1 MAIDNS
7 LYDSLESTY
16 FKIKDYLDNAQL
28 GREHSPMMLKHEE
41 LGELLEHFDVEAL
54 EEQTKDIHSLHAQLD
69 DIKEVTQQIVEDLGN
84 TSDSVTM
91 AAKVVDGLDNVFLKI
106 KNIVL

>member
-16 FKIKDYLDNAQL
+16 FKLKDYLDNAQL

-41 LGELLEHFDVEAL
+41 LGELLERFDVEAL

-69 DIKEVTQQIVEDLGN
+69 DIKEVSNQVVEELGDV
-84 TSDSVTM
+84 SDSVLM
-91 AAKVVDGLDNVFLKI
+91 AAKVVDGLDTIFLKI

>member
-7 LYDSLESTY
+7 SYDSLESTY
-16 FKIKDYLDNAQL
+16 FKIKDYLDNTQL
-28 GREHSPMMLKHEE
+28 RREHSPMMFKHEE
-41 LGELLEHFDVEAL
+41 LGELLESFDVEAL

-69 DIKEVTQQIVEDLGN
+69 NIKEVTAQIVEDLGD
-84 TSDSVTM
+84 TSDSAAM
-91 AAKVVDGLDNVFLKI
+91 AAKVVDGLDKVFLQI

>member
-16 FKIKDYLDNAQL
+16 FKIKEYLDNTKL
-28 GREHSPMMLKHEE
+28 GREHSPMMFKHEE
-41 LGELLEHFDVEAL
+41 LGQLLESFDVEAL
-54 EEQTKDIHSLHAQLD
+54 EEQTKDIHGLHAQLD
-69 DIKEVTQQIVEDLGN
+69 EIKEVTRQIIEDLEN
-84 TSDSVTM
+84 TSDSVSI
-91 AAKVVDGLDNVFLKI
+91 AAKVVEGLDTVFLKI

>member
-7 LYDSLESTY
+7 LYDSLENTY

>member
-69 DIKEVTQQIVEDLGN
+69 DIKEVTQQIVEDLGD